1 MKERRTGH
9 NMVQV
14 VPGLLLLAAAL
25 GFPASDVG
33 LLHFG
38 CNTSG
43 PENASQLAQLAR
55 YTMPILEFRHE
66 MSAAGS
72 HWDHEEKV
80 RALRDH
86 RHPVHLW
93 PAPLSPQPLPL
104 PQHHATPSLCDPRL
118 CRRRQ
123 SHYRSTIATP
133 CLCDPSLC
141 RRCHSRHR
149 STTRRRAFV
158 THISVAAGTPATAAA
173 ACRQAAHSTG
183 VK

>member
-1 MKERRTGH
+1 
-9 NMVQV
+9 MVQV

-86 RHPVHLW
+86 RHPVPLW

-104 PQHHATPSLCDPRL
+104 PQHHATPSLCDPA
-118 CRRRQ
+118 
-123 SHYRSTIATP
+123 SVAAGNPTTAA
-133 CLCDPSLC
+133 PSPP
-141 RRCHSRHR
+141 
-149 STTRRRAFV
+149 RAFV
-158 THISVAAGTPATAAA
+158 TRASVAAATPATAEPL
-173 ACRQAAHSTG
+173 
-183 VK
+183 